1 MLKRIVFLTLIV
13 FLTTACPQ
21 KRDMDWKNVYWILT
35 SINGEALKT
44 GSKDWPVYLHL
55 PEGPNGKVEGFAG
68 CNNFFGTCAIDENQ
82 VQFSRMASTKMMCP
96 RMKTEQAL
104 LSALEIAE
112 TYRVKKTKIEL
123 LGKGLVLASFVI
135 SEEKP

>member
-1 MLKRIVFLTLIV
+1 MLKKLVFLTLIA
-13 FLTTACPQ
+13 FLAAACPQ
-21 KRDMDWKNVYWILT
+21 KKEMDWKNTYWILT
-35 SINGEALKT
+35 NINGEALIT
-44 GSKDWPVYLHL
+44 GSEDRPIYLHL

-68 CNNFFGTCAIDENQ
+68 CNHFFGTCAIDENQ

-104 LSALEIAE
+104 LSALEIAK

-123 LGKGLVLASFVI
+123 LGKGLVLASFVV